1 MSIISDDL
9 NITHSCSE
17 GSAERQFTEIIGCI
31 EELVIDENFL
41 KLLSN
46 FMDEHWTEFDDSDEN
61 KLVYTDIFEKYNAV
75 IEKYIDE
82 QLTKRIPGFNM
93 GKFEEDLRFQMKL
106 LDVVFS
112 SLLIVLFC
120 RMRQNELDGEIF
132 EILST
137 FTDFLAFKSMF
148 LDYKA
153 VSQLIF
159 FYR

>member
-17 GSAERQFTEIIGCI
+17 DAAERQFIQVIGCI
-31 EELVIDENFL
+31 EELVIDEKFL
-41 KLLSN
+41 KLLSS

-61 KLVYTDIFEKYNAV
+61 KLIYMDIFEKYNAV

-93 GKFEEDLRFQMKL
+93 NKFEEDLRFQIETIYFVLNGL
-106 LDVVFS
+106 LTT
-112 SLLIVLFC
+112 LFC
-120 RMRQNELDGEIF
+120 RLRQNELDGEIF

-137 FTDFLAFKSMF
+137 FTDFLAFKLMF

-153 VSQLIF
+153 VSKLIF
-159 FYR
+159 HA